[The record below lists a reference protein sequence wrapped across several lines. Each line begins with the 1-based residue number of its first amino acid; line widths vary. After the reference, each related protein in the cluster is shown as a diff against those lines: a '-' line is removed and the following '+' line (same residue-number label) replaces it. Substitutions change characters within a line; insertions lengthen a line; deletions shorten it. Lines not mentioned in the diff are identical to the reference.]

1 MTIYNLIVEMYGI
14 VEENINCSSDTVKG
28 VLTDNIKEY
37 LDENELEQ
45 YKENISS
52 DMSIDE
58 LIDEVNTVM
67 ENSGIEFKLYQ
78 EIF

>member
-67 ENSGIEFKLYQ
+67 ENSGIEFKLY
-78 EIF
+78 